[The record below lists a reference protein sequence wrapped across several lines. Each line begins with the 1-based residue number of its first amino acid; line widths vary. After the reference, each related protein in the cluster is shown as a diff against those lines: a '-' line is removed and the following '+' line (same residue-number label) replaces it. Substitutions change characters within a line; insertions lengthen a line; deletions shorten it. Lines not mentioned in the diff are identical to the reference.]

1 MTIRNLTLAAL
12 TAVGLAAALP
22 AGADTLSDIRDR
34 GTINI
39 GVDIGQAPFGMVD
52 GSMNQTGSDVDTA
65 RKLAEDLGVK
75 LNVVSVAP
83 ANRIPFLLTGKVDV
97 VVASFSI
104 TEERKKQV
112 DFSKPYAVSEVV
124 VATTGGLE
132 LSGPADL
139 EGRQIAVTRAS
150 TNDTLITD
158 AIAANDV
165 KATIVRYDDNAMTTN
180 AVLSGQHDVY
190 VVAQSLLVPINEANP
205 SRKIEP
211 QFVLRTYPLAIGLR
225 KNEPELKDWL
235 DNWVDENLANGK
247 LNEIYQTY
255 HLSPLPDVIPEE

>member
-12 TAVGLAAALP
+12 TALGMAAAG
-22 AGADTLSDIRDR
+22 AASADTLSDIRDR

-52 GSMNQTGSDVDTA
+52 GTMKQTGSDVDTA
-65 RKLAEDLGVK
+65 RALAEALGVN

-83 ANRIPFLLTGKVDV
+83 ANRIPFLMTGKVDV

-104 TEERKKQV
+104 TDERKQQV

-124 VATTGGLE
+124 VATTGGLALTSPE
-132 LSGPADL
+132 DL
-139 EGRQIAVTRAS
+139 EGRQVAVTRAS
-150 TNDTLITD
+150 TNDTLITE
-158 AIAANDV
+158 AIAANNV
-165 KATIVRYDDNAMTTN
+165 NATIVRYDDNAVTTN

-190 VVAQSLLVPINEANP
+190 VVARSLLVPINEANP
-205 SRKIEP
+205 TRKIET

-235 DNWVDENLANGK
+235 DTWVTENLDNGK

-255 HLSPLPDVIPEE
+255 HLTPLPDVIPDA